1 MEDKFLTQVS
11 YYYTKIP
18 FCWHTK
24 TRALVQ
30 YIFQWLFFSFLL
42 CKIIDI
48 FYYLAS
54 PITEFLHVS
63 NLLPISNRDRLYSS
77 SHSVSISVISLSHCH
92 SDNILLSSLP
102 FISPTTISL
111 PSEHTHTH
119 TQILIT
125 TFIYLFLHNILSL
138 KWSETLVSQS
148 CPTLCNPMDY
158 SPPGSS
164 VNEILQARIQEWV
177 AISFSRV
184 SSQPRNWTWVS
195 GIASRFFFLS
205 ELPGTFPFLLQ
216 LYMECIQ

>member
-1 MEDKFLTQVS
+1 MLVT
-11 YYYTKIP
+11 
-18 FCWHTK
+18 HK
-24 TRALVQ
+24 TWGPVQ

-54 PITEFLHVS
+54 PIIEFLHVS
-63 NLLPISNRDRLYSS
+63 NLLPINNRDRLCSS
-77 SHSVSISVISLSHCH
+77 SHSISIISLSHCH
-92 SDNILLSSLP
+92 IDNILLSSLP
-102 FISPTTISL
+102 FISPTTISF
-111 PSEHTHTH
+111 PSEHTQTHAH

-125 TFIYLFLHNILSL
+125 TLIYLFLHNILSL

-158 SPPGSS
+158 SPSGSS

-195 GIASRFFFLS
+195 GIASRFFSIWATRYFS
-205 ELPGTFPFLLQ
+205 IPITTVYGMHSIKFHW
-216 LYMECIQ
+216 